1 MITYQSIDP
10 NELFDSVICE
20 YDYELV
26 PIIISY
32 CVENKANTVLSSIFE
47 AVKFRLNF
55 VVQQEKFH
63 TLLNTLVL
71 KINLIINIIST
82 FITSSQTEKIV
93 LNFLDFNSNQ
103 KRSILV
109 IQCVTSGRSLN
120 QPIRTLQIT
129 HDSDKH

>member
-1 MITYQSIDP
+1 M
-10 NELFDSVICE
+10 
-20 YDYELV
+20 
-26 PIIISY
+26 
-32 CVENKANTVLSSIFE
+32 LSSLFE

-129 HDSDKH
+129 HDSDKHLFKFELNVDIKRLSE